1 VRNWEVRFALNNG
14 HRQPDLSG
22 PKSATNGLMRRSKQ
36 ASPIDNL
43 LTAQEQ
49 LAKRSTN
56 ATGHLLAMFE
66 KPTVAFE
73 AQNFCVKSPTIQV
86 EFEIKRSSTTTL
98 SAVASASIN
107 FR

>member
-1 VRNWEVRFALNNG
+1 MRAGPRAY
-14 HRQPDLSG
+14 LS
-22 PKSATNGLMRRSKQ
+22 PPVDKFRRLPSAKEQTLQ
-36 ASPIDNL
+36 QTASPIDNL

>member
-1 VRNWEVRFALNNG
+1 
-14 HRQPDLSG
+14 
-22 PKSATNGLMRRSKQ
+22 MRRSKQ

-98 SAVASASIN
+98 SAVASASIASD
-107 FR
+107 RSRSDGDGEMR